1 MPDVSITITI
11 PEAAVQRVRAAY
23 TALLGLDSPAMPNDI
38 KSAII
43 QRMRRQVLQYEEE
56 ERAKQAGPDLGD
68 FS

>member
-23 TALLGLDSPAMPNDI
+23 TELLRLDSPAMPNDI
-38 KSAII
+38 KTAII

-56 ERAKQAGPDLGD
+56 QRARQAGPDLED